1 MTRAPS
7 ATRGLA
13 VEPGAD
19 TASWASLYDVVGER
33 LEALISLLALR
44 HQAATIGRTYRRL
57 CSESLAVPVGDR
69 PLRRSRLNADGTP
82 FQLALALGAGTPPL
96 QFLADTGPPLADN
109 DVRLAAAR
117 DGVEELAHLLGAAD
131 SLPHARAL
139 LDELAPPDA
148 LDLLADEAGA
158 IWLGASFASGRNP
171 QLKVYVNLKWGT
183 EASRRARLQSF
194 AASSGLAAPWERIR
208 PHVEGLLGPLGV
220 SLDLAAGRAIAGR
233 IYLSGYGRSV
243 REYEALAG
251 ACDSA
256 LEDCVRR
263 YCTILLGDDRH
274 QPTRSAVFSLGGQPG
289 SPPEYK
295 LELCAHCALASDV
308 EARERSLEWL
318 DEIGI
323 SPRPYLRVL
332 DILSPGPLGHSATEL
347 HVYLGVGTRQG
358 AAYSTFYLNPAVG
371 IR

>member
-1 MTRAPS
+1 VTRAPS

-69 PLRRSRLNADGTP
+69 PLRRSRLN
-82 FQLALALGAGTPPL
+82 
-96 QFLADTGPPLADN
+96 ADN